1 MKRLIVLILVL
12 VFIALTFIG
21 GMYVLSNKG
30 MVSAGYAVVPS
41 VLAVASL
48 SLYMNVRNKN

>member
-12 VFIALTFIG
+12 VFIALTFLG
-21 GMYVLSNKG
+21 GIYVLSHRG